1 MVADKTRDDS
11 EIKIR
16 LRKVP
21 LSRSFGQQPGSSSV
35 LVVPGGRQRSPYV
48 KEQRACVVR
57 HKDQIT

>member
-35 LVVPGGRQRSPYV
+35 LVVPGGRQRYV
-48 KEQRACVVR
+48 EEQRACVVR